1 MCNFHNRIVNCSD
14 TTKVLTDMVK
24 YNSSVDI
31 QQKQHIM
38 LILSSTKSY
47 DELTYRL
54 VITFWQVE
62 IWATEIYMP
71 QWASKLN
78 LKSIKF

>member
-1 MCNFHNRIVNCSD
+1 MLEDCGI
-14 TTKVLTDMVK
+14 LTDMVK
-24 YNSSVDI
+24 YTSSVDI

-62 IWATEIYMP
+62 I
-71 QWASKLN
+71 
-78 LKSIKF
+78 

>member
-1 MCNFHNRIVNCSD
+1 MLEDCGMLMCYFHNRILNCS
-14 TTKVLTDMVK
+14 DMVK
-24 YNSSVDI
+24 YTSSVDI

-62 IWATEIYMP
+62 I
-71 QWASKLN
+71 
-78 LKSIKF
+78 